1 MPRYL
6 EFLIASLIIFLL
18 LPLFFLIAI
27 VVIIFDGNPFL
38 FRQKRV
44 GKNKKNFY
52 IFKFRTMKK
61 DKTLIPLTTLNDQRI
76 TKVGMFLRRYKLDE
90 LPQLF
95 NVLKGEM
102 SFVGPRPEVPKFVNN
117 YTKKQKNIIFS
128 VRPGITDP
136 ASLLFKNE
144 NKLLSNK
151 DNPEEIYLKEILPK
165 KLSVSSNYIKNK
177 GTLSDF
183 ILIFK
188 TIFSLFNL

>member
-61 DKTLIPLTTLNDQRI
+61 DQSLIPLTTLNDQRI

>member
-6 EFLIASLIIFLL
+6 EFLIAILIICML
-18 LPLFFLIAI
+18 LPLFVLITI

-61 DKTLIPLTTLNDQRI
+61 DQTLIPLTTLNDRRI

-102 SFVGPRPEVPKFVNN
+102 SFVGPRPEVPKFVN
-117 YTKKQKNIIFS
+117 YYKKKQKNIIFS

-177 GTLSDF
+177 GTLSDL

-188 TIFSLFNL
+188 TFFSLFNL

>member
-6 EFLIASLIIFLL
+6 EFLIASLVIFLL
-18 LPLFFLIAI
+18 VPLFFLITI

-61 DKTLIPLTTLNDQRI
+61 NQSLIPLTTLNDHRI

-95 NVLKGEM
+95 NILKGEM

-117 YTKKQKNIIFS
+117 YTKMQKNIIFS

-165 KLSVSSNYIKNK
+165 KLSVSSTYIKNK
-177 GTLSDF
+177 GTLSDL

-188 TIFSLFNL
+188 TFFSLFNL

>member
-1 MPRYL
+1 
-6 EFLIASLIIFLL
+6 
-18 LPLFFLIAI
+18 
-27 VVIIFDGNPFL
+27 
-38 FRQKRV
+38 
-44 GKNKKNFY
+44 
-52 IFKFRTMKK
+52 MKK
-61 DKTLIPLTTLNDQRI
+61 DQSLIPLTTLNDQRI

-165 KLSVSSNYIKNK
+165 KLSLSSNYIKNK

-188 TIFSLFNL
+188 TIFHYLIYKQ